1 MMYAMRLWLRGL
13 WMAMGKRYSPY
24 CRFFFPAL
32 ISLSSRSVMP
42 RFWEKAEPIMRKT
55 TFKCSHA
62 AALEAKIKSLPQS
75 FTCAECARKTLKIV
89 NKGTRRSILEKLL
102 SLVSLPPNETM
113 KMVLSRLQRSQKR
126 NAKPHERWLGF
137 DLSTF
142 GGFSSAHRTAG

>member
-1 MMYAMRLWLRGL
+1 MVSMMYAMRLWLRGL

-75 FTCAECARKTLKIV
+75 FTCAECARKNIENRQQRNSKKYLGKAPV
-89 NKGTRRSILEKLL
+89 ASE
-102 SLVSLPPNETM
+102 PPT
-113 KMVLSRLQRSQKR
+113 KR
-126 NAKPHERWLGF
+126 NNEDGSEPASKKPKKKRK
-137 DLSTF
+137 
-142 GGFSSAHRTAG
+142 TA